1 MSERIILD
9 LSGPALEQATALLA
23 AGGEPAAALGRA
35 LDQVPVAAF
44 SVGFATPASHAKDG
58 TVFAA
63 FLLAFTRRSRV
74 VVRVDPARQH
84 PINIARTVSTLSA
97 LHGARIGIGLHADAE
112 TDAWFARGADA
123 ASAADYLRLVSSLWD
138 SWPLD
143 AIIGDAKEGRYVDAQ
158 RIVRVADPAYAHI
171 GGPLTLPTDVSS
183 KPPLLLLQAQ
193 SGEGGEGGEG
203 GDLPGVDL
211 ALQPVSVNAYAGEAV
226 RLLLGEPDL
235 QSVLAWAKPKAD
247 AGEES
252 LPIRAAL
259 GLGPGRPVA
268 IASAAVFGDPS
279 GAALV

>member
-112 TDAWFARGADA
+112 TDAWFARGANASA

-143 AIIGDAKEGRYVDAQ
+143 AIIGDTHAGQYVDAQ
-158 RIVRVADPAYAHI
+158 RIVRIADPAYAHI

-193 SGEGGEGGEG
+193 GGEG
-203 GDLPGVDL
+203 GDLPGIDL
-211 ALQPVSVNAYAGEAV
+211 ALQTVSGNAYAAAGL
-226 RLLLGEPDL
+226 RLVLGEGDM
-235 QSVLAWAKPKAD
+235 QSVLARPPSTAYAAD
-247 AGEES
+247 STG
-252 LPIRAAL
+252 LTLRAAL
-259 GLGPGRPVA
+259 GLGPSRQVA
-268 IASAAVFGDPS
+268 TDSTPVFGDPS

>member
-97 LHGARIGIGLHADAE
+97 LHGARIGIGLHDDAA
-112 TDAWFARGADA
+112 TDAWFSRATHA
-123 ASAADYLRLVSSLWD
+123 ASGADYLRLVSSLWD

-143 AIIGDAKEGRYVDAQ
+143 AIIGDTHAGRYVDAQ
-158 RIVRVADPAYAHI
+158 RIVRIADPAYAHI

-193 SGEGGEGGEG
+193 SGGGAEG
-203 GDLPGVDL
+203 GDLRGVDL
-211 ALQPVSVNAYAGEAV
+211 ALQPVSVNAYAGGGL
-226 RLLLGEPDL
+226 RLVLGEGDL
-235 QSVLAWAKPKAD
+235 QTVLAWPQSTAD
-247 AGEES
+247 AVDGPG
-252 LPIRAAL
+252 LTLRAAL
-259 GLGPGRPVA
+259 ELGPSRQA
-268 IASAAVFGDPS
+268 ATASTPVFGDPS

>member
-9 LSGPALEQATALLA
+9 LSGPALEAATAVLA
-23 AGGEPAAALGRA
+23 AGGERAAALGRA
-35 LDQVPVAAF
+35 LDQLPVAAF

-97 LHGARIGIGLHADAE
+97 LHGARIGIGLHADAQ
-112 TDAWFARGADA
+112 TDAWFARATDA

-143 AIIGDAKEGRYVDAQ
+143 AIIGDTHAGRYVDAQ
-158 RIVRVADPAYAHI
+158 RIVRIADPAYAHI
-171 GGPLTLPTDVSS
+171 GGPLTLPTDGAS

-193 SGEGGEGGEG
+193 GGEG
-203 GDLPGVDL
+203 GDLRGVDL
-211 ALQPVSVNAYAGEAV
+211 ALQSVSGNAYAAAGL
-226 RLLLGEPDL
+226 RLVLGEGDL
-235 QSVLAWAKPKAD
+235 QSVLAWAQSTAYAAD
-247 AGEES
+247 GAG
-252 LPIRAAL
+252 LTLRAAL
-259 GLGPGRPVA
+259 GLGASGQVA
-268 IASAAVFGDPS
+268 TASTPVFGDPS

>member
-44 SVGFATPASHAKDG
+44 SVGFAAPASHAKDG
-58 TVFAA
+58 TIFAA

-74 VVRVDPARQH
+74 VVRVDAARQH

-143 AIIGDAKEGRYVDAQ
+143 AIIGDAKEGRYVDPQ
-158 RIVRVADPAYAHI
+158 RIVRIADPAYAHI

-193 SGEGGEGGEG
+193 SGEGG
-203 GDLPGVDL
+203 DLPGIDL
-211 ALQPVSVNAYAGEAV
+211 ALQTVSGNAYAAAGL
-226 RLLLGEPDL
+226 RLVLGESDL
-235 QSVLAWAKPKAD
+235 QRVLAWPQPTAYAAD
-247 AGEES
+247 GPG
-252 LPIRAAL
+252 LTLRAAL
-259 GLGPGRPVA
+259 GLGPSRQVA
-268 IASAAVFGDPS
+268 IASTPVFGDPS

>member
-44 SVGFATPASHAKDG
+44 SVGFATPASQAKDG

-97 LHGARIGIGLHADAE
+97 LHGARIGLGLHADAA
-112 TDAWFARGADA
+112 TDAWFSRGTDA

-143 AIIGDAKEGRYVDAQ
+143 AIIGDTQAGQYVDAQ

-193 SGEGGEGGEG
+193 GGEG
-203 GDLPGVDL
+203 GDLPGIDL
-211 ALQPVSVNAYAGEAV
+211 ALQTVSGNAYAAAGL
-226 RLLLGEPDL
+226 RLVLGEGDL
-235 QSVLAWAKPKAD
+235 QRVLAWAKPKAD

-268 IASAAVFGDPS
+268 IASAAVFGDAS